1 MFIHAHTRTHT
12 RVYIYRT
19 PRSSIFLSPNP
30 SLSHP
35 HPPTLLINSSHP
47 FSLSPSTH
55 PHAPHPSSRETHFSR
70 EGGIER
76 KRDGGGKEG
85 WGKTE
90 GEKVMHSSSLLCCH
104 SSLATEAFDVLQIS
118 NFIIENPLLLPSPP
132 LPHPPP
138 PPSLSALALKQAFLP
153 HSPKPPCTPP
163 PLNAEV
169 KKLKALQKR
178 LFVWVNYSLGCA
190 CMCQMYV
197 CVRLY
202 VHASVGES
210 CAGSGVE

>member
-1 MFIHAHTRTHT
+1 
-12 RVYIYRT
+12 
-19 PRSSIFLSPNP
+19 
-30 SLSHP
+30 
-35 HPPTLLINSSHP
+35 
-47 FSLSPSTH
+47 
-55 PHAPHPSSRETHFSR
+55 
-70 EGGIER
+70 
-76 KRDGGGKEG
+76 
-85 WGKTE
+85 
-90 GEKVMHSSSLLCCH
+90 MHSSSLLCCH

-132 LPHPPP
+132 LLSLTHPLP
-138 PPSLSALALKQAFLP
+138 PPSLLSRLNKLFCLTLP
-153 HSPKPPCTPP
+153 SLHAPP
-163 PLNAEV
+163 PSLNAEV

-210 CAGSGVE
+210 CAGSGVEQGFCDALSLVVLDRLHPLSLVTLLEHAFTSPDALPDSIGLSG

>member
-1 MFIHAHTRTHT
+1 M
-12 RVYIYRT
+12 
-19 PRSSIFLSPNP
+19 
-30 SLSHP
+30 
-35 HPPTLLINSSHP
+35 
-47 FSLSPSTH
+47 
-55 PHAPHPSSRETHFSR
+55 
-70 EGGIER
+70 
-76 KRDGGGKEG
+76 GGKEG

-163 PLNAEV
+163 LSML
-169 KKLKALQKR
+169 KLRNWKPCRRDSSYGLIIHWAVPVCAKCMSVCVCMYTR
-178 LFVWVNYSLGCA
+178 VWVSHVLA
-190 CMCQMYV
+190 
-197 CVRLY
+197 
-202 VHASVGES
+202 VGWNRDFVMPYLWLS
-210 CAGSGVE
+210 

>member
-1 MFIHAHTRTHT
+1 
-12 RVYIYRT
+12 
-19 PRSSIFLSPNP
+19 
-30 SLSHP
+30 
-35 HPPTLLINSSHP
+35 
-47 FSLSPSTH
+47 
-55 PHAPHPSSRETHFSR
+55 
-70 EGGIER
+70 
-76 KRDGGGKEG
+76 
-85 WGKTE
+85 
-90 GEKVMHSSSLLCCH
+90 MHSSSLLCCH

-210 CAGSGVE
+210 CAGSGVEQGFCDALSLVVLDRLHPLSLVTLLEHAFTSPDALPDSIGLSG